1 MKKYINIKI
10 TVALLIALTSIISC
24 TQDFPIDDDGLL
36 ITSRSSC
43 FVSNF
48 ELLGTDMVTVVTST
62 VAIPATPTTPAIPAT
77 RNVVIDTLAQTVNV
91 EVAFGTDLKNL
102 YPQFTLVTDAKL
114 DPKITGKTD
123 FSELSNPKR
132 YDVISGNRKV
142 RKTYT
147 VNITV
152 QQP

>member
-1 MKKYINIKI
+1 MM
-10 TVALLIALTSIISC
+10 LTLAGMVGCS
-24 TQDFPIDDDGLL
+24 DDMPIDEDGLL

-91 EVAFGTDLKNL
+91 EVAFGTDLRNL

-114 DPKITGKTD
+114 DPKIVGKTD
-123 FSELSNPKR
+123 FSDLANPKK
-132 YDVISGNRKV
+132 YTVISGNRKI

-147 VNITV
+147 VTITV
-152 QQP
+152 QQ